1 MMNAK
6 LFEPINIQNLRLK
19 NRIVMSPMCMYS
31 CEKQDGKVTPFHISH
46 YESRAAGQAG
56 LIILEASA
64 VQPEG
69 RISPEDL
76 GIWSDEHVDG
86 LKQMNE
92 RIHTYGS
99 KSGVQLAHA
108 GRKANL
114 EGDIYAPSAIPFN
127 DQFKTPKEMTK
138 SQIEETITAFKQ
150 AAKRAKQ
157 ANFDLVEIHAAHGY
171 LINQFLSPLTNK
183 RTDEYGGSKEN
194 RYRMLK
200 NIIESVQAEFEGPIF
215 VRISASEYHDDG
227 NSMSDMIY
235 FSQQMKN
242 QGIDL
247 IDCSSGGVVPVKINT
262 YPGYQ
267 VKLAE
272 TIKHEAEI
280 PTGAVGL
287 ITTGIHAE
295 EILQNNRAD
304 LIFVARA
311 FLRNPYWPK
320 QVADELGV
328 QLEGPKQYNR
338 GWQ

>member
-1 MMNAK
+1 MNAK

-99 KSGVQLAHA
+99 KSGIQLAHA

-138 SQIEETITAFKQ
+138 SQIEEIITAFKQ

-280 PTGAVGL
+280 LTGAVGL